1 MTCEETQLLLDAYVD
16 GELDRQVKLAVDGHL
31 QGCAHC
37 ARILSS
43 LRSLVSALKR
53 AALTFK
59 APPRLKAKV
68 QADIQRAS
76 PGVRRSFAHWHW
88 AGTAAAVLL
97 IVALA
102 LIFSAPATK
111 PSPETQLIGELMSS
125 HVRSMMADH
134 LTDIPSSDTHN
145 VKPWF
150 ANKLDYSPPAK
161 DLSAQGFPLIGGRM
175 DYLEDRPVAALVYR
189 RNQHLINLFVWPV
202 NQGRP
207 VPETRLSVRGY
218 NLIHW
223 TQGGMTFW
231 LISDLEPE
239 QLSACAAL
247 LKE

>member
-1 MTCEETQLLLDAYVD
+1 MTCEETQLLLDAYMD

-31 QGCAHC
+31 QGCVHC

-59 APPRLKAKV
+59 APPRLKAMV

-76 PGVRRSFAHWHW
+76 PGVRRSFAHWQW

-111 PSPETQLIGELMSS
+111 PSPETQLIGELISS

-161 DLSAQGFPLIGGRM
+161 DLSALGFPLIGGRM
-175 DYLEDRPVAALVYR
+175 DYLDNRPVAALVYR
-189 RNQHLINLFVWPV
+189 RNQHFINFFVWPV
-202 NQGRP
+202 DQGQT
-207 VPETRLSVRGY
+207 VPETRSTVRGF

-223 TQGGMTFW
+223 TQNGMTFW
-231 LISDLEPE
+231 LISDLELV
-239 QLSACAAL
+239 QLSACAGL